1 MAKKTSTM
9 DIEIGHEG
17 YFIFQKFGLG
27 STSAE
32 EIEKLAQ
39 VRSLLNAEKAR
50 ILHVVKGSK
59 PVSVY
64 KLARIL
70 GRDFQSVRKDCKLL
84 ETLGIIG
91 FEKMGKKRKSMKPVL
106 KIDKIQINISF

>member
-1 MAKKTSTM
+1 MPKKTSTM

-17 YFIFQKFGLG
+17 FFLFQKFGLG

-32 EIEKLAQ
+32 EMEKLSQ
-39 VRSLLNAEKAR
+39 VRSLLNSEKAR
-50 ILHVVKGSK
+50 ILHVIQNSK

-84 ETLGIIG
+84 EKLDILE